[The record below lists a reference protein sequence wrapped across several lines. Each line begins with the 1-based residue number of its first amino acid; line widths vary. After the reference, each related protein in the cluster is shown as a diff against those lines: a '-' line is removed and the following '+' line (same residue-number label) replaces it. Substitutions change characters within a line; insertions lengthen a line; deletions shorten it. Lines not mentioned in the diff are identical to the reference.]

1 VRTNDAVF
9 PTNEAWALKLCEA
22 ASVLSVL
29 AALNKIAAEAD
40 GAGE

>member
-1 VRTNDAVF
+1 VRIEDAVF
-9 PTNEAWALKLCEA
+9 PTNEAWALKLREA
-22 ASVLSVL
+22 ARVPCVP